1 MRTLG
6 TENLQW
12 DLQYLAHLLRIKI
25 LYWCPTIVCPTCE
38 TKGGKNKQT
47 KKQCPI
53 QYSVP
58 NLDWKQIPRNI
69 MSRSWTE
76 NKIPHNIMSRSW
88 TENRYPKIL
97 CPDLGLKTSKQR
109 ADLQQQLEKM
119 WDSYPTL
126 RSFSRQTS
134 HECALIGPSPLYTMH
149 CTTTIHDHTT
159 WHVIKRPQHDNAW
172 PHHMRS
178 HNKATTHR
186 TTTHDHTTW
195 QVTTRQIGTKR
206 ASWQKWPRVVK
217 FVFFQGLGWGECD
230 AICLDCIILKKSPKN
245 EGNRKGFDH

>member
-1 MRTLG
+1 MRLK
-6 TENLQW
+6 E
-12 DLQYLAHLLRIKI
+12 
-25 LYWCPTIVCPTCE
+25 E
-38 TKGGKNKQT
+38 

-58 NLDWKQIPRNI
+58 NLDWKQIPHNI

-109 ADLQQQLEKM
+109 AGLQQQLEKM

-195 QVTTRQIGTKR
+195 QVTTRQNGTKR
-206 ASWQKWPRVVK
+206 ASWQKWPRVVQ